1 MIDWYFSILELVGCV
16 LVCCRQSLKQL
27 KMPCVFPAPLF
38 NKHEALASCLSLL
51 GFFPH
56 VCKVA
61 IILVICLIWLRRLMR
76 QRVHVFCKL
85 LGTPPN
91 CTNSNA
97 PVLKLLFSNAF
108 QDALHRRWEMRKIW
122 PCALNNWILLRVSG
136 NDWEPACVKMA
147 DTEKMSLLC

>member
-1 MIDWYFSILELVGCV
+1 MLIPHLASCLTGDWSHARHDGCRWMRPEQQWCKNHHSQLACKDIWQSVKVDYGVLKGLCLIIDWYFSILELVSCV

-76 QRVHVFCKL
+76 QRMHVLCKL

-91 CTNSNA
+91 CTN
-97 PVLKLLFSNAF
+97 
-108 QDALHRRWEMRKIW
+108 Q
-122 PCALNNWILLRVSG
+122 
-136 NDWEPACVKMA
+136 
-147 DTEKMSLLC
+147 